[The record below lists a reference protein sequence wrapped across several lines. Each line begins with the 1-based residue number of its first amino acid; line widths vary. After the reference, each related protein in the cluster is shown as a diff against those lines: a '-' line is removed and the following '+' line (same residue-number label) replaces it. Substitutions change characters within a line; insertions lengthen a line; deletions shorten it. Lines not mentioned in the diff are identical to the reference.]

1 MKWIKHRGKTDNGE
15 LQTLAQ
21 AGIASLNL
29 STTAGTTDAN
39 GNWHGLV
46 SSWTDT
52 QGVTHQMADVWLHEV

>member
-29 STTAGTTDAN
+29 STTSGTTDAN
-39 GNWHGLV
+39 GNWH
-46 SSWTDT
+46 
-52 QGVTHQMADVWLHEV
+52 QMADVWLQKQAQPVL